1 MARTIVGCFDSLDS
15 AQRVA
20 DALRALGI
28 QSGDISLVANDVRGR
43 QSNPLSGVSSPAGAA
58 AAAGTPDQSTAEA
71 VGQGAAAGSA
81 IGGVA
86 GLSATLV
93 GITVPG
99 IGPLVAAGSIATAL
113 AGAGIGAVA
122 GGLVGGLR
130 HLGVPEPQAEAFA
143 DAVGRGAALVA
154 VRIDDACADEV
165 AALMHG
171 HGARDPGAAPAP
183 QAGLHG

>member
-28 QSGDISLVANDVRGR
+28 QSGDISLVAN
-43 QSNPLSGVSSPAGAA
+43 A
-58 AAAGTPDQSTAEA
+58 
-71 VGQGAAAGSA
+71 
-81 IGGVA
+81 
-86 GLSATLV
+86 
-93 GITVPG
+93 VPG

-154 VRIDDACADEV
+154 VRIDDARADEV

-171 HGARDPGAAPAP
+171 HGARDPGAAPTP